1 MVTRQRVL
9 LLGLASVTVFAMGCC
24 GSSTRTQSPRNCT
37 SCIAQ
42 GRSCHCWQNRED
54 RFPVLSG
61 RRIPVAWKNFS
72 DVNMFSWPG
81 FHPNMGSAY
90 GLPLDAHQDK
100 DTIETIIS
108 NRRFRKVLADL
119 GGLDKSKASETVGK
133 QLSNAVTAYLPLYAD
148 EKRVLAE
155 RFRVSDID
163 TNHSRG
169 GLSFIS
175 GTTNDE
181 VVLLGLVLMF

>member
-9 LLGLASVTVFAMGCC
+9 LLGLASVTVLLWGVVVVRHKRKAPETAQAVLRKAAPAIAGRIE
-24 GSSTRTQSPRNCT
+24 GQISSLKRETVPR
-37 SCIAQ
+37 SV
-42 GRSCHCWQNRED
+42 EK
-54 RFPVLSG
+54 L
-61 RRIPVAWKNFS
+61 S

-100 DTIETIIS
+100 DTIETIMS

-175 GTTNDE
+175 GTTNDK
-181 VVLLGLVLMF
+181 VVLLGFVLMF